1 MILNITGRNIEV
13 TPAIRDYVQNKIGRL
28 DKFFD
33 TAVEAQIILSVE
45 RLDHNAEVTLHVKGK
60 TLHCSE
66 SAESLYAAIDLL
78 TDKFERQIIK
88 YKTKNQGHPPH
99 VAHKRL
105 EDTEDTLS

>member
-1 MILNITGRNIEV
+1 MILNITGRNLDV

-33 TAVEAQIILSVE
+33 TVVEAQIILSVE
-45 RLDHNAEVTLHVKGK
+45 RLQHTAEVTLPVKGK

-66 SAESLYAAIDLL
+66 SEESLYAAIDLL
-78 TDKFERQIIK
+78 ADKFERQIVK

-105 EDTEDTLS
+105 EDPTTA

>member
-1 MILNITGRNIEV
+1 MIINITGRNLDV

-28 DKFFD
+28 NKLFD
-33 TAVEAQIILSVE
+33 SVVEAQIVLSVE
-45 RLDHNAEVTLHVKGK
+45 RLQHTAEVTLHVTGK

-66 SAESLYAAIDLL
+66 TEESLYASIDLL
-78 TDKFERQIIK
+78 ADKLERQIIK

-105 EDTEDTLS
+105 ESTST